1 MKSTLLSLTLT
12 LLIPIALI
20 GCARSGETMMDDDIT
35 LADEAAIPIPV
46 EGGTDEAMQL
56 LGATTSENNTIVENA
71 AAIPNLSNLVEA
83 VQAAGLAET
92 LSGPGPYT
100 VFAPTNAAF
109 DLIDRAEFDAIMSEE
124 RRNDLAQLL
133 QSHVTDG
140 EVTYGELNDGQ
151 IVVMLSGADI
161 QVNRDPT
168 DELLKQIGEAD
179 FIVYDIESSNGV
191 IHIINLVLDPEGFF
205 SQM

>member
-1 MKSTLLSLTLT
+1 MKNHLLVLT
-12 LLIPIALI
+12 LLLVLPLVLL
-20 GCARSGETMMDDDIT
+20 GCARSGETMMDDDLT
-35 LADEAAIPIPV
+35 LADEAAVPIPV

-56 LGATTSENNTIVENA
+56 LGATTSESNTIVENA

-109 DLIDRAEFDAIMSEE
+109 ELIDRTEFDAIMSEE
-124 RRNDLAQLL
+124 RQEDLAQLL
-133 QSHVTDG
+133 RSHVTDG
-140 EVTYGELNDGQ
+140 EVTYGELNEGQ

-161 QVNRDPT
+161 QVNRDMT
-168 DELLKQIGEAD
+168 DQLLKQIGEAD
-179 FIVYDIESSNGV
+179 FIVYDIESSNGI